1 MLTHT
6 YVQGALGAL
15 PAWLKQE
22 GAEEWLSGL
31 AKWEG
36 RISPRQERA
45 AYADMKARKNMACL
59 RNSLPFPWLGSVAGG
74 DMGELMK

>member
-1 MLTHT
+1 M
-6 YVQGALGAL
+6 GAL

-31 AKWEG
+31 GKWEG

-45 AYADMKARKNMACL
+45 AYADIKARKKQGTFEKQL
-59 RNSLPFPWLGSVAGG
+59 WFSQLGSVEGG